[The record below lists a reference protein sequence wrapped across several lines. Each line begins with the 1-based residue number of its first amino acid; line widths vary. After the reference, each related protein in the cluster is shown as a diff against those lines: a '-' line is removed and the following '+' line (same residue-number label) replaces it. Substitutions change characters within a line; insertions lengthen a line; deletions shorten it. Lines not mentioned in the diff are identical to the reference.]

1 MYLYA
6 TLTKNGSRM
15 STSRIL
21 SYRKVSLVIV
31 LCSIVFATPSFSLPV
46 YAQSGTESGDTG
58 ILSTFTGTASGLL
71 AQEIAATGRVPIAAP
86 GVLGMQQASTIAQLT
101 LSSYH
106 ENVSRPYK
114 ALLRDVIV
122 KRITDMMTDMIVQW
136 AQGGFQDEPLFVTDW
151 KAFLNK
157 AADVAFDS
165 VNNDL
170 MSNWGVNLCGPFAPQ
185 LQVQLIG
192 LQKQYSNQY
201 AQSAITRCT
210 IQGFQQNLQNT
221 ANYLQNGNWLA
232 FEAAASPDNN
242 YFGVSLQV
250 KDQYL
255 SRMAQESQSRQS
267 EAQSSGGFLNQKTCV
282 KHADPNDS
290 NSSCTQWDTQTPG
303 DTVAKSI
310 GEAFTV
316 GKYDFTSNIQSI
328 VAAVINGAIS
338 ILMNYIQQG
347 LAGATSNYSQ
357 TTNYGQL
364 LTSQMPPTN
373 PPGGGGGTTDTSTE
387 TILQNYADF
396 GSYYSPVVSVY
407 GQVLTIL
414 TQTASSCPSLVPGDI
429 LSGIQTQVM
438 TITQALADAQT
449 NVDQASTASSSDVVA
464 AWQTF
469 STTYTELWTQVL
481 ADASVGTNSMLN
493 AANVAL
499 QSAQVLQQQCS
510 SL

>member
-1 MYLYA
+1 
-6 TLTKNGSRM
+6 M

-21 SYRKVSLVIV
+21 SYRKVSLAIV
-31 LCSIVFATPSFSLPV
+31 LCSIVFAVLGFPVLV
-46 YAQSGTESGDTG
+46 YAQIQSGAEPGDAG
-58 ILSTFTGTASGLL
+58 ILSTFTGTASALL
-71 AQEIAATGRVPIAAP
+71 AKEIAAVGRVPIAAP
-86 GVLGMQQASTIAQLT
+86 GVLEMQQASTIAQLT
-101 LSSYH
+101 LLSYH
-106 ENVSRPYK
+106 ENVSRPFK
-114 ALLRDVIV
+114 AALRDVIV
-122 KRITDMMTDMIVQW
+122 KRITDIMTDMIIQW
-136 AQGGFQDEPLFVTDW
+136 AQGGFQNEPLFVTDW
-151 KAFLNK
+151 KAFLNE

-192 LQKQYSNQY
+192 LQRQYSNQY

-210 IQGFQQNLQNT
+210 IQGFEQNLQNT

-255 SRMAQESQSRQS
+255 SRMAQEAQSRQS
-267 EAQSSGGFLNQKTCV
+267 EAQSSGGFLSQKTCI
-282 KHADPNDS
+282 KHANPSDP
-290 NSSCTQWDTQTPG
+290 NSSCMQWETQTPG

-328 VAAVINGAIS
+328 VAAIVNGVIS
-338 ILMNYIQQG
+338 ILTNYIQQG

-364 LTSQMPPTN
+364 LISKIPPTN
-373 PPGGGGGTTDTSTE
+373 PPSDGSGGTTGTSTE

-396 GSYYSPVVSVY
+396 ESYYSPVVNVY
-407 GQVLTIL
+407 GQALTIL
-414 TQTASSCPSLVPGDI
+414 TQTASSCPSLVSGDI
-429 LSGIQTQVM
+429 LSGIQTRVT
-438 TITQALADAQT
+438 TITQALSDAQT
-449 NVDQASTASSSDVVA
+449 NISQASTASSSEVVA

-469 STTYTELWTQVL
+469 STTYAELWTQVL
-481 ADASVGTNSMLN
+481 ADALVGTNSILS
-493 AANVAL
+493 AANAAL
-499 QSAQVLQQQCS
+499 QSAKALQQQCL

>member
-1 MYLYA
+1 
-6 TLTKNGSRM
+6 M

-21 SYRKVSLVIV
+21 RYKKIFSVAALIAVVFGVSG
-31 LCSIVFATPSFSLPV
+31 FSFPV
-46 YAQSGTESGDTG
+46 HAQSGTEGGDSG

-71 AQEIAATGRVPIAAP
+71 AQEIAAVGRVPIAAP
-86 GVLGMQQASTIAQLT
+86 GVLAMQQASTIAQLT

-122 KRITDMMTDMIVQW
+122 KRITDMMTDMIIQW
-136 AQGGFQDEPLFVTDW
+136 AQGGFQGAPLFVTDW
-151 KAFLNK
+151 KGFMNQ

-165 VNNDL
+165 VNNEL
-170 MSNWGVNLCGPFAPQ
+170 ISQWGVNLCGPFAPQ

-192 LQKQYSNQY
+192 MQKYYSNTY

-221 ANYLQNGNWLA
+221 AAYLQSGNWLA

-242 YFGVSLQV
+242 YFGVALEV

-255 SRMAQESQSRQS
+255 NQLAREAQSRQN

-282 KHADPNDS
+282 QHSNPNDP
-290 NSSCTQWDTQTPG
+290 NSSCTQYDTQTPG

-328 VAAVINGAIS
+328 VAAVINGAIG

-347 LAGATSNYSQ
+347 LSGATSNYSS

-364 LTSQMPPTN
+364 LTSQIPSSTPPSGGGT
-373 PPGGGGGTTDTSTE
+373 GGGGTTDTSTQ
-387 TILQNYADF
+387 TILQHYADF
-396 GSYYSPVVSVY
+396 GSYYGDVI
-407 GQVLTIL
+407 GIDQQILTLL
-414 TQTASSCPSLVPGDI
+414 TQTASSCPDLVPSDV
-429 LSGIQTQVM
+429 LSGIQNQVT
-438 TITQALADAQT
+438 TITQALADVQT
-449 NVDQASTASSSDVVA
+449 NVDQASTASSSDILA

-469 STTYTELWTQVL
+469 SSTYSDMWNQVV
-481 ADASVGTNSMLN
+481 ADAALGTNSVKTM
-493 AANVAL
+493 AESAL
-499 QSAQVLQQQCS
+499 VSAQSLQQQCLS
-510 SL
+510 R